1 MKRFSQ
7 FLKKNPWF
15 CFHLG
20 VLLFVCII
28 CFLGPFFYHQD
39 FRTQNLLLGAQAPS
53 WNHILGT
60 DILGRDLFAR
70 LLYGGRISISIGILA
85 SGISILIGLIY
96 GSFAGFMGGTTD
108 RIMMRI
114 IDILYPLP
122 FTLLIILV
130 MSLGGRHLTLLIL
143 TMGCVK
149 WLTMARMV
157 RAQVMNLKLSTFVQC
172 SQGMGQ
178 SAFGIWCKHVFP
190 NLVSILLVYGTLLLP
205 NIILEEAF
213 VSFLGLGVQPPMS
226 SWGVLI
232 LEGARQMETCPWL
245 LLFPCLFFSLTLFS
259 LNFLGDSLRDKW
271 DVK

>member
-1 MKRFSQ
+1 MRKFSKN
-7 FLKKNPWF
+7 LKKNSWF
-15 CFHLG
+15 YFHLG
-20 VLLFVCII
+20 VLLFVGII
-28 CFLGPFFYHQD
+28 CFLGPFFYNQD
-39 FRTQNLLLGAQAPS
+39 YRTQNLLLGAKAPS
-53 WNHILGT
+53 WEHILGT
-60 DILGRDLFAR
+60 DALGRDLLAR
-70 LLYGGRISISIGILA
+70 LLYGGRISIIIGFLA
-85 SGISILIGLIY
+85 STIAIVIGVIY
-96 GSFAGFMGGTTD
+96 GSLAGFIGGNTD

-130 MSLGGRHLTLLIL
+130 MSLGGRHLVLLVL
-143 TMGCVK
+143 TMGCFK

-157 RAQVMNLKLSTFVQC
+157 RSQVMNLKLSTFVQC

-178 SAFGIWCKHVFP
+178 SAFGIWCKHIFP

-232 LEGARQMETCPWL
+232 LEGARQMELCPWL

-271 DVK
+271 GIK